1 MSKSDR
7 SSKNLQAVVQG
18 LNIGHY
24 QRHIFICTGD
34 KCCSDKQGK
43 ESWDYLKKRM
53 RELNLVDDSVFRTRV
68 GCLRVC
74 RDGPV
79 GLVYPEG
86 TWYKDLTPEHIE
98 AVLQEHL
105 LKGQPV
111 EALTIARNPLPAPS

>member
-1 MSKSDR
+1 MSKDD
-7 SSKNLQAVVQG
+7 KNNKTLDATLKA
-18 LNIGHY
+18 LNIGNY
-24 QRHIFICTGD
+24 ARHLFICTGV
-34 KCCSDKQGK
+34 KCCTEQQGK
-43 ESWDYLKKRM
+43 DSWSYLKRRM
-53 RELNLVDDSVFRTRV
+53 RELKLVDETVFRTRV

-105 LKGQPV
+105 LQGRPV
-111 EALTIARNPLPAPS
+111 AELIIAQNPLPAKP